1 MVTHAPYSQ
10 TIICTPYTA
19 PCGELLLGAMGDQLC
34 FCGWREDREHQE
46 RLERIAQ
53 RYRARWEDGET
64 EVLTRAAQ
72 QLDEYFARERKTF
85 DIPLA
90 LQGSPFEVLVWNAL
104 LRIPAGTTCSY
115 KEVAQRIG
123 RTRAVRAVGNACG
136 TNPLLLFIPC
146 HRVISSN
153 GSLGGYA
160 GGLLRIKKWLL
171 ALEHSE

>member
-1 MVTHAPYSQ
+1 MVANAPYSQ

-19 PCGELLLGAMGDQLC
+19 PCGELLLGAMGDQLG
-34 FCGWREDREHQE
+34 FCGWRETREHQA
-46 RLERIAQ
+46 RLERIALH
-53 RYRARWEDGET
+53 YRARWEDGT
-64 EVLTRAAQ
+64 SEVLRHATQ

-90 LQGSPFEVLVWNAL
+90 IQGSPFEVLVWNAL

-115 KEVAQRIG
+115 KEVAQLIG
-123 RTRAVRAVGNACG
+123 KTRAMRAVGNACG

-146 HRVISSN
+146 HRVISSD

-160 GGLLRIKKWLL
+160 GGLLRIKEWLL
-171 ALEHSE
+171 ALEGS